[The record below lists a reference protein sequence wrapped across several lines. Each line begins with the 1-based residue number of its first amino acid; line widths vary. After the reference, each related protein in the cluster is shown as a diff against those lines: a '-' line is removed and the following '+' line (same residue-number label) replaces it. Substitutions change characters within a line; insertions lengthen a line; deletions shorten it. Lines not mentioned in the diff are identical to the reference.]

1 MGGML
6 EYFYREIDGKL
17 PKTTI
22 SKIIEMFNSI
32 STIIKYGDIESSI
45 KEFLRSEVL
54 KMELNKVIIESNI
67 ELQKLSKNQHS
78 LLNETIIRK
87 RNDGDLFRYLKTFQK
102 KDLDTLRQL
111 VDIENEY
118 MIVDRELSNQYK
130 NERGGRSYGLM
141 DGNNDVSKYI

>member
-1 MGGML
+1 MV
-6 EYFYREIDGKL
+6 EYFYNEMKGKL
-17 PKTTI
+17 TKLNI
-22 SKIIEMFNSI
+22 SKVVEMFVSI
-32 STIIKYGDIESSI
+32 SNIIRYGDMEGNI

-54 KMELNKVIIESNI
+54 KMELNRLIFESNI
-67 ELQKLSKNQHS
+67 ELKKLSKNQHS

-111 VDIENEY
+111 VDIEKEY

-130 NERGGRSYGLM
+130 NGRGGRSYGLM